1 MLTIGGV
8 YIIIGPPYIRLYT
21 SIPLKLLPFAPSFTM
36 LTIGKVHII
45 VGPLLYKAA
54 GLDFLDLFSSPTRTT
69 SSALF
74 SGIFQRVLQVYIKSY
89 FLLPRVSLCLP

>member
-1 MLTIGGV
+1 
-8 YIIIGPPYIRLYT
+8 
-21 SIPLKLLPFAPSFTM
+21 M

-54 GLDFLDLFSSPTRTT
+54 GLDFPDLFSSPSRTT

-74 SGIFQRVLQVYIKSY
+74 SGICQRVLQVYIKSY